1 MSVTPDKLS
10 LDAGRVSRWGIG
22 EVLRLSAPAVL
33 AMLNVTIVRVIDS
46 WMVSRLGP
54 HILSAQVVSGQA
66 AFIAESFAFGTM
78 GILSTFA
85 SQAVGQGNPRRAGRY
100 GWAGIRLGCLYAMAM
115 MPLIFFARPIMGF
128 FGHGPETQALEAM
141 YFQFMIFSF
150 LFTIPARA
158 MEYFFIGI
166 HRPKVIVVAAITANG
181 VNILANY
188 ALIFGRLGMPA
199 MGLKGA
205 AIGSCFSWALQF
217 LILSSVFLS
226 HRYHA
231 VYGTRSWRMSLKHLY
246 MRVVRYGVPA
256 GARLC
261 NAMLCWSIFAY
272 KIIGGLGPA
281 YLAGN
286 SAVMRY
292 GLIAILPPV
301 GVGIAITA
309 LVGRY
314 VGAQRQDLARRRTHV
329 AMTLCLI
336 YMLTLSGAMVIFRK
350 PLIRV
355 FVKADVALIAASSGD
370 VKPGIDLAPAA
381 DPAPPA
387 TITPTA
393 AGLSAAD
400 HADPDDIIAIGA
412 WLLVYVAVFQLFD
425 MTSIIYTGALRGA
438 GDTFV
443 PMILAIVFAWAFEV
457 AGSYLMAAFL
467 PEWGAFGPYVAA
479 TGYMICLAGVLI
491 WRFESGV
498 WKKNDIFK
506 RRGAI
511 PDADILP

>member
-1 MSVTPDKLS
+1 MSLTPDKLS
-10 LDAGRVSRWGIG
+10 PHEGRESRWGFG
-22 EVLRLSAPAVL
+22 EVIRLSAPAVL

-54 HILSAQVVSGQA
+54 HVLSAQVVSGQA

-100 GWAGIRLGCLYAMAM
+100 GWAGIRLGCLYALAM

-166 HRPKVIVVAAITANG
+166 HRPKVIVVAAIVANG
-181 VNILANY
+181 VNIFANY
-188 ALIFGRLGMPA
+188 ALIFGRFGMPA

-205 AIGSCFSWALQF
+205 AIGSCLSWALQF
-217 LILSSVFLS
+217 AILGSVFLS

-292 GLIAILPPV
+292 GLMAILPPV

-314 VGAQRQDLARRRTHV
+314 VGAKRQDLARRRTHAAV
-329 AMTLCLI
+329 LLCLI
-336 YMLTLSGAMVIFRK
+336 YMLTLSVTMVTCRK

-355 FVKADVALIAASSGD
+355 FVAMNVAVESDA
-370 VKPGIDLAPAA
+370 APADA
-381 DPAPPA
+381 EPDGPPAP
-387 TITPTA
+387 
-393 AGLSAAD
+393 AGSAISEAD
-400 HADPDDIIAIGA
+400 RADPDEIIRIGA
-412 WLLVYVAVFQLFD
+412 WLLVYLAIFQLFD

-438 GDTFV
+438 GDTHV
-443 PMILAIVFAWAFEV
+443 PMLLAVVFAWALEV
-457 AGSYLMAAFL
+457 AGSYLMATFV
-467 PEWGAFGPYVAA
+467 PQWGAFGPYLAA
-479 TGYMICLAGVLI
+479 TVYMVCLSGVLI
-491 WRFESGV
+491 WRFESGI
-498 WKKNDIFK
+498 WKKIDIFS
-506 RRGAI
+506 RRPDI
-511 PDADILP
+511 PDPDDLL